1 LKGITVSILYAFDSM
16 SVLYRGYFAM
26 IRNPLINSKGINTS
40 GIRTVLMQLVKI
52 IEDVR
57 PQYLAVASDGP
68 EDTFRHKRYP
78 DYKATREKMPEDL
91 VEQLPYLPRAMEA
104 LKLPYL
110 LIPGYEADDIIG
122 TLMSLCLNNNLRGI
136 MVTSDKDYLQ
146 LVSET
151 TEMLNHKNEIVGLS
165 GVQERFGCRPDQVIE
180 VLGLMGDSSDNIPG
194 VRGVGEKTAIK
205 LIQQFGS
212 IEKVYENLAEVP
224 GKSLKSKLEEGR
236 EQAMLSRELVT
247 IDREVPLPID
257 LEDLRLDETKLSENK
272 EFLELIQELELVT
285 LYRRLT
291 EGSGSSKKQKT
302 SDKTDFSGK
311 KTFSHSVQ
319 LELLEEPSVRTQKPI
334 RSNIIETQEE
344 WELFQNKLQEKH
356 KLALALYSSG
366 EHQLDYQIQ
375 GMALSLEIGEAYFIS
390 FQNFQNT
397 SKTWVKNLQVLL
409 EDSKIPKLVYD
420 LKKNLQTLQIQKIE
434 LKGVEGDVMIAAHLS
449 DPLSRRYDLDYL
461 IGRRLNRER
470 SSADAEL
477 PPDRKVSCEDA
488 STILELHDLFEQQL
502 MQAEMINAYRHIEI
516 PLAETLAR
524 IELSGVRVDTENL
537 GRISIEFEERLDDL
551 RSRIHEQAE
560 ESFNLNSVVDLQ
572 NVLYEKFKL
581 HERFKVKPKKIKLG
595 NGMSTDEETLEKL
608 CENPLPRAILDYR
621 SLNKL
626 KNTYVDQLP
635 DHVHSR
641 SGHIHSRFQQ
651 TATATGRLSSDNP
664 NLQNIPVRSSEGRR
678 IRGAFVPSAPERI
691 LISADYS
698 QIELRIVAHYS
709 KDPTFLEAYRNNED
723 IHALTAS
730 TIFKVPVDQ
739 VDREMRSKAKEVNF
753 GLIYKM
759 GPERLSIV
767 TQTSKSEAKAFIERF
782 FEKYS
787 TIQALQER
795 FLAQARKEGFTTTL
809 LGRRRYLP
817 DINAKGMLKRMA
829 EGAAVNTPIQGS
841 AAEVIK
847 LAMIMI
853 QQQLQQQ
860 KMESKMILT
869 VHDELVFDVPAEEE
883 KELCEMVK
891 ETMENVM
898 ILEVPLLVEIGRGKN
913 WLEAH

>member
-1 LKGITVSILYAFDSM
+1 MSTLYAFDSM

-52 IEDVR
+52 IEEVR

-68 EDTFRHKRYP
+68 EDTFRHIRYP
-78 DYKATREKMPEDL
+78 EYKATREKMPEDL
-91 VEQLPYLPRAMEA
+91 VEQLPYLPRAMQA

-122 TLMSLCLNNNLRGI
+122 TLMSLCLNNNIRGV

-212 IEKVYENLAEVP
+212 IEKVYENLDEVP

-236 EQAMLSRELVT
+236 DQAMLSRELVT
-247 IDREVPLPID
+247 IHREVPLEIA
-257 LEDLRLDETKLSENK
+257 LEDLQLDQSPLSENK
-272 EFLELIQELELVT
+272 EFLDLLQELELNT
-285 LYRRLT
+285 LLRRIT
-291 EGSGSSKKQKT
+291 EGSVSSQKQNSSGSPEQAKNKPLSQA
-302 SDKTDFSGK
+302 
-311 KTFSHSVQ
+311 VQ
-319 LELLEEPSVRTQKPI
+319 LELLEEPTARTQKAI
-334 RSNIIETQEE
+334 LSHTIETEEE
-344 WELFQNKLQEKH
+344 WNSLRKKINENQKVS
-356 KLALALYSSG
+356 LALYTR
-366 EHQLDYQIQ
+366 EDHQLDFQIQ
-375 GMALSLEIGEAYFIS
+375 GMALSVEPGEAYFIS
-390 FQNFQNT
+390 HQHFQNNSNIW
-397 SKTWVKNLQVLL
+397 SKDLQAVL
-409 EDSKIPKLVYD
+409 EDSGTAKLVYD
-420 LKKNLQTLQIQKIE
+420 LKKTLHSLNAEGIE

-449 DPLSRRYDLDYL
+449 DPLSRRYDLDFL

-470 SSADAEL
+470 SSADAEI

-502 MQAEMINAYRHIEI
+502 KQAEMINSYRYIEI

-524 IELSGVRVDTENL
+524 IEWSGVRVDTEKL
-537 GRISIEFEERLDDL
+537 KEISQEFEERLDEL
-551 RSRIHEQAE
+551 RERIHEQAE
-560 ESFNLNSVVDLQ
+560 ETFNVNSVVDLQ

-581 HERFKVKPKKIKLG
+581 HERFKVKPRKIKLG

-608 CENPLPRAILDYR
+608 CEDPLPRAILDYR

-635 DHVHSR
+635 DHVHPR

-664 NLQNIPVRSSEGRR
+664 NMQNIPIRSAEGRR
-678 IRGAFVPSAPERI
+678 IREAFVPSDSNRI

-739 VDREMRSKAKEVNF
+739 ITREMRSKAKEVNF

-787 TIQALQER
+787 TIHALQER

-847 LAMIMI
+847 LAMIKI
-853 QQQLQQQ
+853 QQELQNQ
-860 KMESKMILT
+860 KMGSKMILT
-869 VHDELVFDVPAEEE
+869 VHDELVFDVPFEEE
-883 KELCEMVK
+883 QELCELVK
-891 ETMENVM
+891 DKMENVM
-898 ILEVPLLVEIGRGKN
+898 LLEVPLLVEIGRGNN